1 VAARKQPTALGTKL
15 VKAVKSLTA
24 RVSALEQK
32 VGKRKHK
39 ARADEDDDLELGGD
53 DEDGDD
59 DDEEDEGLFDLD

>member
-24 RVSALEQK
+24 RVAALEQK
-32 VGKRKHK
+32 VGKRRSK
-39 ARADEDDDLELGGD
+39 ARADEDDDLELDGD
-53 DEDGDD
+53 DEDG